1 MSSANEFDVI
11 VIGAGIAGASVAYR
25 LSKQVRVLVLERE
38 SQPGYHSTGR
48 SAAMFMETYG
58 TPQIQA
64 LTRAGRAFFE
74 QAQSSA
80 FTEQPVLHPRG
91 CIYVARPDQKEELDN
106 MYADALVLSPNVE
119 FIDPD
124 KIVEMAPCM
133 KKELLYGGVLE
144 RNAEDIDVDVLHQ
157 GYLKGMKK
165 NGAVLQNNAEVTQCQ
180 RIDGKWQVKLANGES
195 FVCNILVNAAGAWAD
210 HIARLSD
217 VAPVGL
223 QPCRRTAFTFDPPEG
238 LDLATLPMVV
248 DISEQY
254 YFKPDAGQVLGSP
267 ANADPVEAQDVVA
280 EELDVATGIYYIEE
294 ATTFKIR
301 RPNHVW
307 AGLRSF
313 VSDGDL
319 VVGFDQTAEGFFW
332 LAAQGGYGIQSSAGV
347 SELACALILN
357 QPLSDTLLKEKVD
370 PALVSPNRFRS

>member
-1 MSSANEFDVI
+1 MSSENEFDVI

-25 LSKQVRVLVLERE
+25 LSPHVRVLVLERE

-64 LTRAGRAFFE
+64 LTRAGRGFFE
-74 QAQSSA
+74 QAQSSG

-106 MYADALVLSPNVE
+106 MLAEALALSPNVE

-124 KIVEMAPCM
+124 SIVEMAPCM
-133 KKELLYGGVLE
+133 KKEQLYGGMLE
-144 RNAEDIDVDVLHQ
+144 RHAEDIDVDVLHQ
-157 GYLKGMKK
+157 GYLKGMRK
-165 NGAVLQNNAEVTQCQ
+165 NGAELKNNAEVVQCQ
-180 RIDGKWQVKLANGES
+180 RLEDKWQVKLASGES
-195 FVCNILVNAAGAWAD
+195 FQCKTLVNAAGAWAD
-210 HIARLSD
+210 HIARASN

-223 QPCRRTAFTFDPPEG
+223 QPCRRTAFTFDAPEG
-238 LDLATLPMVV
+238 LDLTTLPMVV
-248 DISEQY
+248 DVSEQY

-313 VSDGDL
+313 VKDGDL

-332 LAAQGGYGIQSSAGV
+332 LAGQGGYGIQSSAGV

-370 PALVSPNRFRS
+370 PALISPNRFR

>member
-11 VIGAGIAGASVAYR
+11 IIGAGIAGASVAYR
-25 LSKQVRVLVLERE
+25 LSAHVSVLVLERE

-64 LTRAGRAFFE
+64 LTRAGREFFE
-74 QAQSSA
+74 QAQSSG
-80 FTEQPVLHPRG
+80 FTDQPVLHPRG
-91 CIYVARPDQKEELDN
+91 CIYVARPDQKEELDS
-106 MYADALVLSPNVE
+106 MHTQALALSPNVE

-157 GYLKGMKK
+157 GYLKGMRK
-165 NGAVLQNNAEVTQCQ
+165 NGAVLKNNAEVVQCQ
-180 RIDGKWQVKLANGES
+180 RIEDKWQVSLANGES
-195 FVCNILVNAAGAWAD
+195 FRCTTLVNAAGAWAD
-210 HIARLSD
+210 HIARLSQ

-223 QPCRRTAFTFDPPEG
+223 QPCRRTAFTFDAPEG
-238 LDLATLPMVV
+238 LDLLTLPMVV
-248 DISEQY
+248 DIGEQY

-267 ANADPVEAQDVVA
+267 ANADPVDAQDVVA

-313 VSDGDL
+313 VKDGDL
-319 VVGFDQTAEGFFW
+319 VVGFDRTAEGFFW
-332 LAAQGGYGIQSSAGV
+332 LAGQGGYGIQSSAGV
-347 SELACALILN
+347 SELASALILN
-357 QPLSDTLLKEKVD
+357 QPLSETLLKEKVD
-370 PALVSPNRFRS
+370 PTLVSPNRFR

>member
-11 VIGAGIAGASVAYR
+11 IIGAGIAGASVAYR
-25 LSKQVRVLVLERE
+25 LSAHVSVLVLERE

-64 LTRAGRAFFE
+64 LTRAGRGFFE
-74 QAQSSA
+74 QAQSSG
-80 FTEQPVLHPRG
+80 FTDQPVLHPRG
-91 CIYVARPDQKEELDN
+91 CIYVARPDQKEELDS
-106 MYADALVLSPNVE
+106 MYTQALALSPNVE

-157 GYLKGMKK
+157 GYLKGMRK
-165 NGAVLQNNAEVTQCQ
+165 NGAVLKNNAEVVQCQ
-180 RIDGKWQVKLANGES
+180 RIEDKWQVSLANGES
-195 FVCNILVNAAGAWAD
+195 FRCTTLVNAAGAWAD
-210 HIARLSD
+210 HIARLSQ

-223 QPCRRTAFTFDPPEG
+223 QPCRRTAFTFDAPEG
-238 LDLATLPMVV
+238 LDLLTLPMVV
-248 DISEQY
+248 DINEQY
-254 YFKPDAGQVLGSP
+254 YFKPDAGQILGAP

-294 ATTFKIR
+294 ATSFKIR

-313 VSDGDL
+313 VKDGDL
-319 VVGFDQTAEGFFW
+319 VVGFDRTAEGFFW
-332 LAAQGGYGIQSSAGV
+332 LAGQGGYGIQSSAGV
-347 SELACALILN
+347 SELASALILN
-357 QPLSDTLLKEKVD
+357 QPLSETLLKEKVD
-370 PALVSPNRFRS
+370 PTLVSPNRFR

>member
-1 MSSANEFDVI
+1 
-11 VIGAGIAGASVAYR
+11 
-25 LSKQVRVLVLERE
+25 
-38 SQPGYHSTGR
+38 
-48 SAAMFMETYG
+48 MFMETYG

-64 LTRAGRAFFE
+64 LTRAGRGFFE
-74 QAQSSA
+74 QAQSSG

-91 CIYVARPDQKEELDN
+91 CIYVARPDQKEELDT
-106 MYADALVLSPNVE
+106 MYAQALALSPNVE

-124 KIVEMAPCM
+124 KIVDMAPCM

-157 GYLKGMKK
+157 GYLKGMRK
-165 NGAVLQNNAEVTQCQ
+165 NGAALKNNAEVVQCQ
-180 RIDGKWQVKLANGES
+180 RIEDKWQVSLANGES
-195 FVCNILVNAAGAWAD
+195 FWCKTLVNAAGAWAD
-210 HIARLSD
+210 HIARLSQ

-223 QPCRRTAFTFDPPEG
+223 QPCRRTAFTFDAPEG
-238 LDLATLPMVV
+238 LDLLTLPMVV
-248 DISEQY
+248 DIGEQY

-267 ANADPVEAQDVVA
+267 ANADPVDAQDVVA

-313 VSDGDL
+313 VKDGDL

-332 LAAQGGYGIQSSAGV
+332 LAGQGGYGIQSSAGV
-347 SELACALILN
+347 SELASALILN
-357 QPLSDTLLKEKVD
+357 QPLSETLLKEKVD
-370 PALVSPNRFRS
+370 PALVSPNRFR